1 MTTKGIPRN
10 CDDGMDTRKFN
21 GVTYYAW
28 GEYRLGAVG
37 KKFADKHARTMKANG
52 HNTRI
57 VKRTTGYQ
65 VYCNSK
71 LGVMGLED

>member
-1 MTTKGIPRN
+1 MTTKRTPGKRE
-10 CDDGMDTRKFN
+10 DGMDTLKFG

-37 KKFADKHARTMKANG
+37 KKFADKAARTMKANG
-52 HNTRI
+52 HKVHI

-71 LGVMGLED
+71 LGVMGQ